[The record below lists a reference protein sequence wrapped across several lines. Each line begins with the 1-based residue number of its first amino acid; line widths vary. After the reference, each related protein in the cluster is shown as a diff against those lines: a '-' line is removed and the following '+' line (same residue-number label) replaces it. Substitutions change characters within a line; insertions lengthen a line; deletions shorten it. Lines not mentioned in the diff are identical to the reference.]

1 MGKCILQL
9 NGRRDDKF
17 LHFLSAD
24 FFFLSFFFFLY
35 IENNY
40 IVYDIIIPFQKVYSQ
55 LKKGTNYK
63 ILTTKSCKKW
73 KALTFFENRF
83 FEKLVMQKYRGLFY
97 YVINTFHLVGDE

>member
-24 FFFLSFFFFLY
+24 FFFFLFFFLY

-40 IVYDIIIPFQKVYSQ
+40 IVYDTIIPFQKVYFQ
-55 LKKGTNYK
+55 LKEGNE
-63 ILTTKSCKKW
+63 LQNFNDQEKK
-73 KALTFFENRF
+73 
-83 FEKLVMQKYRGLFY
+83 QKR
-97 YVINTFHLVGDE
+97 